1 MPIYALA
8 TIPLIRNLRDSVS
21 DFNQIWYADDASGA
35 GRITRLREW
44 WDQLN
49 SLGPKFGY
57 FTNTCKTWLVTK
69 ENCLSTTV
77 EAFADTD
84 VKVTSEGRPYLGA
97 ALGTEEYIQEFVTN
111 KVQQWAGELEQLATI
126 TRSQPHAAHAA
137 FTHGMI
143 SKGTYLTRTMPG
155 IGPNLLPL
163 ETIRIKLIPALT
175 GRPPPNQTERDFV
188 ALPAR
193 LGGIAMMNPTQTTD
207 TEFLSSTKITEA
219 LTEAILHQ
227 VFQYPEE
234 VVAHQLQAKN

>member
-1 MPIYALA
+1 M
-8 TIPLIRNLRDSVS
+8 SM
-21 DFNQIWYADDASGA
+21 YADDASGA
-35 GRITRLREW
+35 GRITTLREW

-57 FTNTCKTWLVTK
+57 FTNACKTWLVTK
-69 ENCLSTTV
+69 ENCLSTAV

-126 TRSQPHAAHAA
+126 ARSQPHAAHAA

-143 SKGTYLTRTMPG
+143 SKWTYLTHTMPG

-163 ETIRIKLIPALT
+163 ETII
-175 GRPPPNQTERDFV
+175 
-188 ALPAR
+188 
-193 LGGIAMMNPTQTTD
+193 
-207 TEFLSSTKITEA
+207 
-219 LTEAILHQ
+219 
-227 VFQYPEE
+227 
-234 VVAHQLQAKN
+234 